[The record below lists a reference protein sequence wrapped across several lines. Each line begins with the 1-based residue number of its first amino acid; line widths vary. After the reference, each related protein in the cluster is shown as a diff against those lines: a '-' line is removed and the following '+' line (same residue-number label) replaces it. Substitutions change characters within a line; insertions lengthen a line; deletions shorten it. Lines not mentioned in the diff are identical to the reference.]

1 MLDLIVAA
9 TILGCL
15 VGLAYLLREQRF
27 AGNAVAVDG
36 DSLVMEGRRVRLRGL
51 DAPELG
57 QVCHRGAIAYR
68 CGQEA
73 RTALRSLI
81 AGQTITCQG
90 SGRDRFERVLARCE
104 ARGEDVGSVLVRRGL
119 AVSFGAYESEESEA
133 RQARRG
139 LWAGP
144 FETPQAW
151 RRRHDV
157 EERG

>member
-1 MLDLIVAA
+1 MLDLIVAV

-27 AGNAVAVDG
+27 AGNAFVVDG
-36 DSLVMEGRRVRLRGL
+36 DSLVMDGRRIRLRGL

-57 QVCHRGAIAYR
+57 QLCHRGSIQYR
-68 CGQEA
+68 CGEEA
-73 RTALRSLI
+73 KAALRTLV
-81 AGQTITCQG
+81 AGQTVVCAS
-90 SGRDRFERVLARCE
+90 SGRDRFDRMLARCE
-104 ARGEDVGSVLVRRGL
+104 ARGEDLGSLLVRRGL
-119 AVSFGAYESEESEA
+119 AVSFGAYEAEESEA

-151 RRRHDV
+151 RRRHEV
-157 EERG
+157 EERS